1 MAEDAFVEVT
11 GYGSATTTPDRVRL
25 RVAAVARAPAVGDA
39 FAAADSGLKAMLA
52 AARDHGV
59 ADEDIRSTY
68 IDVRAGRR
76 GRGKGPGF
84 RASMGV
90 EITVRDVA
98 AAGGVLAA
106 IVDAGGDTSRVQRVS
121 LAAAAPD
128 AAMAEARAEAWG
140 NALGRAQQYAS
151 LSGRDLGA
159 VVRVSE
165 PPEAPRYAMEARAA
179 AADFSSASLEPGSQ
193 TVTAAITARWDLTPT

>member
-11 GYGSATTTPDRVRL
+11 GFGSGTTTPDRVRL
-25 RVAAVARAPAVGDA
+25 HVAAVARAPAVGDA

-52 AARDHGV
+52 AARDQGV
-59 ADEDIRSTY
+59 ADADLRSTHV
-68 IDVRAGRR
+68 DVRAGRR

-84 RASMGV
+84 RASMGI

-106 IVDAGGDTSRVQRVS
+106 IVDAGGDASRVQSVA
-121 LAAAAPD
+121 LAATAPEE
-128 AAMAEARAEAWG
+128 ALEKARAAAWA
-140 NALGRAQQYAS
+140 NALGRARQYAR

-159 VVRVSE
+159 VLRVSE
-165 PPEAPRYAMEARAA
+165 APHPHRYEVQTHAGAE
-179 AADFSSASLEPGSQ
+179 DFASVSVEPGSQ
-193 TVTAAITARWDLTPT
+193 TVTAAITIRWALL

>member
-11 GYGSATTTPDRVRL
+11 GYGSATTTPDRVRIHL
-25 RVAAVARAPAVGDA
+25 AAVARAPTVGDA

-59 ADEDIRSTY
+59 PDEDLRSTH

-84 RASMGV
+84 RASMGIEV
-90 EITVRDVA
+90 TVRDVA

-106 IVDAGGDTSRVQRVS
+106 IVDAGGDTSRVKRVS
-121 LAAAAPD
+121 LSATAPGE
-128 AAMAEARAEAWG
+128 ALAEARAAAWAD
-140 NALGRAQQYAS
+140 ALDRARQYAR
-151 LSGRDLGA
+151 LPGRDLGA
-159 VVRVSE
+159 VVRLSE
-165 PPEAPRYAMEARAA
+165 PLHAHDDAMEAQAA
-179 AADFSSASLEPGSQ
+179 ALDASSVSVEPGSQ
-193 TVTAAITARWDLTPT
+193 TVAAAITARWTLL